1 MLTKASAWKWVTIL
15 SVIGVFLA
23 LYLLYNYYSPIP
35 STVCDISGKL
45 NCGAVSR
52 GGTLATVLGI
62 PVAIIGL
69 TGYVLIFISSMLK
82 NVKLLFAMA
91 TFGML
96 FCLRMTILEIFVVK
110 VYCPVCLACQLVMT
124 LLFLLSLYF
133 LFSKKK

>member
-23 LYLLYNYYSPIP
+23 LYLLYNYYSPTP

-45 NCGAVSR
+45 NCGAVSK
-52 GGTLATVLGI
+52 GGILATFLGI

-69 TGYVLIFISSMLK
+69 AGYVFIFISSIIK
-82 NVKLLFAMA
+82 NTKLLFAMA

-110 VYCPVCLACQLVMT
+110 VYCPICLACQLVMT
-124 LLFLLSLYF
+124 LLFLLSLFF
-133 LFSKKK
+133 LFSKRK